1 MTAASVTSL
10 ALDSGS
16 GMAVPTADT
25 AEFLFRSGTR
35 CLRGEGVFSSITTPA
50 ATSEGQALMA
60 AVEQAFERARAAGIE
75 QPVLMGAIPFD
86 TTEPSCLYVP
96 ARYRWVE
103 GEPARP
109 QPGAAGSAPTVLS
122 QRSVPDEAGFKA
134 AVSQAIANFRSS
146 TIRKAVLSRMLEV
159 QLDGPVQVENI
170 LARLA
175 QQNAQGYHF
184 RIPLP
189 GEGELIGV
197 SPELLVR
204 KRGNRLYSN
213 PLAGSAK
220 RRVDA
225 QEDRSVADALLN
237 SEKDHYEH
245 RLVVEDI
252 RRVLTPHCTQLHIPE
267 QPSLLSTAAMWHLST
282 ALEGELRDPR
292 HSSLQLA
299 CKLHPT
305 PAVCGAPTDLARK
318 LINLVEP
325 FERGLFTGMVGWC
338 DAAGNGEWV
347 VTIRCGTV
355 VGDRLR
361 LFAGAGIVEASDPAA
376 EWAET
381 QAKLGTML
389 AACGLAEG
397 QV

>member
-1 MTAASVTSL
+1 MTKITPGDGCAA
-10 ALDSGS
+10 AEGP
-16 GMAVPTADT
+16 AEHP
-25 AEFLFRSGTR
+25 EFLFRSGAR
-35 CLRGEGVFSSITTPA
+35 CLRGQGLFTAITTPA
-50 ATSEGQALMA
+50 AGAGQGSGALLA
-60 AVEQAFERARAAGIE
+60 EVDQAFARARAAGIE

-86 TTEPSCLYVP
+86 THQPSCLYVP
-96 ARYRWVE
+96 MRHRWVD
-103 GEPARP
+103 GETARV
-109 QPGAAGSAPTVLS
+109 ATRETEASRPTVVR

-146 TIRKAVLSRMLEV
+146 PIRKAVLSRMLEV
-159 QLDGPVQVENI
+159 ELDRPVDVDQV

-175 QQNAQGYHF
+175 AQNPHGYHF
-184 RIPLP
+184 RIPLA
-189 GEGELIGV
+189 EQGELIGV

-204 KRGNRLYSN
+204 KRGSRVYSN

-220 RRVDA
+220 RRA
-225 QEDRSVADALLN
+225 NPEEDKHTANALLD

-245 RLVVEDI
+245 RLVIDEI
-252 RRVLTPHCTQLHIPE
+252 RRVMSPECSTLRIPE

-282 ALEGELRDPR
+282 AIEGELRDPHR
-292 HSSLQLA
+292 SSLQLA
-299 CKLHPT
+299 CQLHPT

-355 VGDRLR
+355 IDKCLR
-361 LFAGAGIVEASDPAA
+361 LFAGAGVVEASNPAC

-389 AACGLAEG
+389 AACGLNDEG
-397 QV
+397 QP

>member
-1 MTAASVTSL
+1 MTKLTSDTPFANADGAAEHS
-10 ALDSGS
+10 
-16 GMAVPTADT
+16 
-25 AEFLFRSGTR
+25 EFLFRSGTR
-35 CLRGEGVFSSITTPA
+35 CLRGQGIFAAITTPA
-50 ATSEGQALMA
+50 AGGDQPGSALHA
-60 AVEQAFERARAAGIE
+60 AVSQAFANAHAAGIE
-75 QPVLMGAIPFD
+75 QPVLIGAIPFD
-86 TTEPSCLYVP
+86 TTQPSCLYVP
-96 ARYRWVE
+96 RRHRWID
-103 GEPARP
+103 GEPARSEADNG
-109 QPGAAGSAPTVLS
+109 GAAPVVIS

-134 AVSQAIANFRSS
+134 AVGQAIANFRSS

-159 QLDGPVQVENI
+159 QLDQPVKVEQV

-175 QQNAQGYHF
+175 AQNPNGYHF
-184 RIPLP
+184 RIPLA
-189 GEGELIGV
+189 EKGELIGV

-204 KRGNRLYSN
+204 KRGGRVYSN

-220 RRVDA
+220 RRA
-225 QEDRSVADALLN
+225 NPEEDRHTADALLD

-245 RLVVEDI
+245 RLVVEEI
-252 RRVLTPHCTQLHIPE
+252 RRVLAPECSSLAIPE

-282 ALEGELRDPR
+282 AIEGELADPR
-292 HSSLQLA
+292 RSSLQLA
-299 CKLHPT
+299 CQLHPT

-355 VGDRLR
+355 VENTLR
-361 LFAGAGIVEASDPAA
+361 LFAGAGIVEASEPAA

-389 AACGLAEG
+389 AACGLNAED
-397 QV
+397 QR

>member
-1 MTAASVTSL
+1 V
-10 ALDSGS
+10 
-16 GMAVPTADT
+16 
-25 AEFLFRSGTR
+25 
-35 CLRGEGVFSSITTPA
+35 LR
-50 ATSEGQALMA
+50 
-60 AVEQAFERARAAGIE
+60 
-75 QPVLMGAIPFD
+75 
-86 TTEPSCLYVP
+86 
-96 ARYRWVE
+96 
-103 GEPARP
+103 
-109 QPGAAGSAPTVLS
+109 

-134 AVSQAIANFRSS
+134 AVGQAIANFRSS

-159 QLDGPVQVENI
+159 QLDQPVKVEQV

-175 QQNAQGYHF
+175 SQNPQGYHF

-189 GEGELIGV
+189 GQGELIGV

-204 KRGNRLYSN
+204 KRGSRVYSN

-220 RRVDA
+220 RRA
-225 QEDRSVADALLN
+225 NPQEDQHAADALLD

-245 RLVVEDI
+245 RLVIEEI
-252 RRVLTPHCTQLHIPE
+252 RRVMAPECSSLTVPE
-267 QPSLLSTAAMWHLST
+267 QPSLLSTTAMWHLST
-282 ALEGELRDPR
+282 AIEGELRDPR
-292 HSSLQLA
+292 RSSLQLA
-299 CKLHPT
+299 CQLHPT

-355 VGDRLR
+355 AGDCLR
-361 LFAGAGIVEASDPAA
+361 LFAGAGIVEASSPAA

-389 AACGLAEG
+389 AACGLNAEAP
-397 QV
+397 Q

>member
-1 MTAASVTSL
+1 MTKLTPAAHLSST
-10 ALDSGS
+10 G
-16 GMAVPTADT
+16 AVAKDP
-25 AEFLFRSGTR
+25 EFLFRSGTR
-35 CLRGEGVFSSITTPA
+35 CLRGQGVFSAITTPA
-50 ATSEGQALMA
+50 AGAGRDGGALLA
-60 AVEQAFERARAAGIE
+60 AVEQAFADARAAGIE
-75 QPVLMGAIPFD
+75 EPVLMGAIPFD
-86 TTEPSCLYVP
+86 TTQPSCLYIP
-96 ARYRWVE
+96 RKHRWIE
-103 GEPARP
+103 GEPVSSVP
-109 QPGAAGSAPTVLS
+109 APEACAPVVVR
-122 QRSVPDEAGFKA
+122 QRSVPDEAGFKG
-134 AVSQAIANFRSS
+134 AVTQAIANFRSS

-159 QLDGPVQVENI
+159 ELDQPVKVEEV
-170 LARLA
+170 LGRLA
-175 QQNAQGYHF
+175 SQNAHGYHF
-184 RIPLP
+184 RVPLP
-189 GEGELIGV
+189 EQGELIGV

-204 KRGNRLYSN
+204 KRGSRVYSN

-220 RRVDA
+220 RRA
-225 QEDRSVADALLN
+225 NPEEDQRTADALLD

-245 RLVVEDI
+245 RLVIEDI
-252 RRVLTPHCTQLHIPE
+252 RAVMAPECSSLTIPD

-282 ALEGELRDPR
+282 AIEGELRDPR
-292 HSSLQLA
+292 RSSLQLA
-299 CKLHPT
+299 CQLHPT

-355 VGDRLR
+355 IDNCLR

-389 AACGLAEG
+389 AACGLATEKH
-397 QV
+397 